1 MRYLSDI
8 QMEVSWAVTYVN
20 LAFGATEHCLFQVG
34 GVVTGR
40 GPRVGEGD
48 EERVHGS
55 SARSAGAD
63 KS

>member
-1 MRYLSDI
+1 
-8 QMEVSWAVTYVN
+8 MEVSWAVTYVN